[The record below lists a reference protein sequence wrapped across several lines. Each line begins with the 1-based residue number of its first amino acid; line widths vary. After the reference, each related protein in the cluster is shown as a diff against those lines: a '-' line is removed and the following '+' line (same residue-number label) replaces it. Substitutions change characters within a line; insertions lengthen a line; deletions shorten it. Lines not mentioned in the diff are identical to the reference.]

1 MNTLHAS
8 LLALALSFTGMAALA
23 FAMDRHYEQLTGR
36 YEIPLAQRWLLRCL
50 GTVALVAAIFPC
62 VAAWGTTVGAVAWLG
77 WISVAALAVVALI
90 SAAPRWAG
98 LVASLGGLGALPW
111 LAWLWESWLQ

>member
-1 MNTLHAS
+1 MNTLQAS
-8 LLALALSFTGMAALA
+8 FLALVLSFTGMAALA

-36 YEIPLAQRWLLRCL
+36 YEQSAAQRWLLRCL
-50 GTVALVAAIFPC
+50 GAAALVAAIFPC

-77 WISVAALAVVALI
+77 WISVAALVAVVLI
-90 SAAPRWAG
+90 SAAPRWAA

-111 LAWLWESWLQ
+111 LAWLWESWQR